1 MRRANEGLYESL
13 KTARKV
19 VKGSNEKLAEV
30 VKQSEDKSQ
39 IAIARVKVTTF
50 LFLIHDNTMIQYIIL
65 ILF

>member
-19 VKGSNEKLAEV
+19 VKRSKEKLAEV
-30 VKQSEDKSQ
+30 VKKSDDQSK

-50 LFLIHDNTMIQYIIL
+50 LFC
-65 ILF
+65 